1 VPKTLDQQIIICI
14 SIGRDELNPMWENVH
29 QPETRTRLD
38 TISVEAFRKV
48 LQVSERVHDR

>member
-1 VPKTLDQQIIICI
+1 MIICI

-29 QPETRTRLD
+29 QPETWTRLD

-48 LQVSERVHDR
+48 LQVSERIHDR